1 MIKASKRTKNMN
13 NILDLMKILARACG
27 HDHLN
32 KLSINDLTTWKKEM
46 SELSGVSFGG
56 VINNKQ
62 NNK

>member
-1 MIKASKRTKNMN
+1 MV
-13 NILDLMKILARACG
+13 KIIG
-27 HDHLN
+27 SFEVENWDH
-32 KLSINDLTTWKKEM
+32 WKKEM